1 MDQNGRNL
9 LPTVLRVEQIHK
21 HLKDNQNFTFSPI
34 EGSYISQDCAVAVV
48 VNRVPYNGMMIRC
61 AIVPD
66 DLTQKWVNYVSWV
79 FGLTKTPATPPIDDH
94 IQSQNQAT
102 PSAPI
107 KQLTLLDMIKNYQAL
122 LERKDDLAEQ
132 TKANNAAI
140 EAAKGEI
147 TQQMVDEDIP
157 RISTGGYCF
166 TLTAKTSYTKRSE
179 AELAEGG
186 LDFLDVLREEG
197 LGDIIVEKVD
207 PRTLQSTI
215 KDYVEE
221 HGELSEGLDSVIRS
235 YEYNDITRRK
245 ESAGRKKK

>member
-1 MDQNGRNL
+1 MDL
-9 LPTVLRVEQIHK
+9 LEMV
-21 HLKDNQNFTFSPI
+21 
-34 EGSYISQDCAVAVV
+34 
-48 VNRVPYNGMMIRC
+48 
-61 AIVPD
+61 
-66 DLTQKWVNYVSWV
+66 
-79 FGLTKTPATPPIDDH
+79 
-94 IQSQNQAT
+94 
-102 PSAPI
+102 
-107 KQLTLLDMIKNYQAL
+107 KNYQTL
-122 LERKDDLAEQ
+122 LETKEDLAER

-140 EAAKGEI
+140 EAAKAEI
-147 TQQMVDEDIP
+147 AQQMVDDECP

-166 TLTAKTSYTKRSE
+166 SLTAKTSYTKRSD
-179 AELAEGG
+179 AELAESG
-186 LDFLDVLREEG
+186 LNFLEALREEG